1 MMMRVQV
8 VNGEYRVV
16 VPPEAVEA
24 LGLREGAP
32 VEVVPV
38 PETEKSRYVGVEE
51 GMKAYFK
58 TEPLHRNSY
67 RELAK

>member
-1 MMMRVQV
+1 MVMRVQV
-8 VNGEYRVV
+8 VDGEYRVV

-24 LGLREGAP
+24 REGAA
-32 VEVVPV
+32 VQVVPLAE
-38 PETEKSRYVGVEE
+38 PEKSRYVGVEE

-58 TEPLHRNSY
+58 TEPLHRNAY